1 VVVVVLVVV
10 VVVVVVVGSGKLLI
24 PGALPLAQPGS
35 AEMLRDLASSTSLP
49 DAELIFRFMRAF

>member
-1 VVVVVLVVV
+1 VVVLVV